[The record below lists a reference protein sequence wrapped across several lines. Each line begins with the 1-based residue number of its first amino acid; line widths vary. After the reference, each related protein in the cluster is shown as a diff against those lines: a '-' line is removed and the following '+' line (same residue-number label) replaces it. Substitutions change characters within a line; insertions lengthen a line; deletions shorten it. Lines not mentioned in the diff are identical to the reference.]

1 MAITWDEKYS
11 IGIEA
16 VDNQHK
22 KFIVILSSLS
32 DALSEAK
39 EKDLIADILR
49 ELQEYAEMHLAFEEK
64 FFDKFHYENEEEHN
78 KEHRYYRWKI
88 QEFIDRHKVGDQL
101 LPIEM
106 LHFLEDWLE
115 EHIMKSDKKYVECF
129 RKNGIK

>member
-1 MAITWDEKYS
+1 MIIAWDEKYS

-16 VDNQHK
+16 VDTQHK
-22 KFIVILSSLS
+22 KFIAILSSLS
-32 DALSEAK
+32 KALSEAREK
-39 EKDLIADILR
+39 EFITVILR

-64 FFDKFHYENEEEHN
+64 LFEKFHYENKEEHN

-88 QEFIDRHKVGDQL
+88 QEFMDRHKAGDQL

-106 LHFLEDWLE
+106 LYFLEDWLL